1 MIRRSEQ
8 RIQDLFNKMHVNI
21 QKKKERPEKTT
32 QQGFADFDHASD
44 GCVALFEHRKVRVC
58 KSSHQ

>member
-1 MIRRSEQ
+1 
-8 RIQDLFNKMHVNI
+8 MHANI